1 MAKEITA
8 AVVAAADKE
17 QAKKLLTIHERDNA
31 HQFAIGQAECLR
43 TFIKTAEMANAS
55 PDPHFWVEKLLND
68 MKEKVE
74 TSHKVAETFTEIIE
88 ELKEEL

>member
-31 HQFAIGQAECLR
+31 RQFAIG
-43 TFIKTAEMANAS
+43 
-55 PDPHFWVEKLLND
+55 
-68 MKEKVE
+68 
-74 TSHKVAETFTEIIE
+74 
-88 ELKEEL
+88 